1 MNIPWRRKPRGE
13 SRRRHRYGSRFA
25 RDPPDATA
33 RYAAWANALPANRLA
48 LERFREV
55 TLVQPTWFYHK
66 DVWRRAG
73 GFDGATCDDLR
84 FFLRHC
90 ARGGLLRRVDES
102 LVTYFRRA
110 DLPLMNRGAAAAA
123 TWIVRGVAT
132 TRRPRRG

>member
-1 MNIPWRRKPRGE
+1 MVLRRAWPLEARSGGLLHLSLE
-13 SRRRHRYGSRFA
+13 A
-25 RDPPDATA
+25 RDLGLLLGDQLVGTAT
-33 RYAAWANALPANRLA
+33 P